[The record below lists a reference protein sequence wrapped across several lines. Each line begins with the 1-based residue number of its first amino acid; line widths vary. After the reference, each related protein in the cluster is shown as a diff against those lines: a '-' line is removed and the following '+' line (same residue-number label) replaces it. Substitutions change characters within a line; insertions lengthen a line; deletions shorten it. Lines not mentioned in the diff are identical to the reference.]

1 MSTTDEQA
9 RAAVD
14 KLEAAVRCLH
24 DQDDVRLSLDDMQA
38 IVMLHNWARDRL
50 TPSVPTV
57 SAGRPDPSHLAM
69 ARKLGQVA
77 IDAMEESPLRTVL
90 EILVAFAAPPTD
102 DEILTAYEMQ
112 RGTWERAAIQT
123 VRFFFGPVKS

>member
-1 MSTTDEQA
+1 MSTTDDQA
-9 RAAVD
+9 RAAID
-14 KLEAAVRCLH
+14 KLEVAVHCYH
-24 DQDDVRLSLDDMQA
+24 DQDGVRFGHDDMQA
-38 IVMLHNWARDRL
+38 IVTLRNWARDRL
-50 TPSVPTV
+50 TLSVPTV
-57 SAGRPDPSHLAM
+57 SAGRPDPSHVAM

-90 EILVAFAAPPTD
+90 EILVAFTTPPTD

-123 VRFFFGPVKS
+123 VRFFFGPVEQ